1 MAFWTSWL
9 AYKIEEL
16 KTQAFNT
23 NISVVGI
30 TETKLDNTVSNEEL
44 KMMAINYF
52 DQTETKIVVGFLITS
67 KIILLI
73 IANQLFL
80 KILKI
85 FY

>member
-52 DQTETKIVVGFLITS
+52 DQTKTKMVVGLLITS

>member
-1 MAFWTSWL
+1 MYLGINTSWL

-23 NISVVGI
+23 NISVAGI

-44 KMMAINYF
+44 KIMAINYYN
-52 DQTETKIVVGFLITS
+52 QTEIKMVVGLLITS
-67 KIILLI
+67 KIILL
-73 IANQLFL
+73 

>member
-1 MAFWTSWL
+1 MAFWISWL

-44 KMMAINYF
+44 KIMAINYYN
-52 DQTETKIVVGFLITS
+52 QTEIKMVVGLLITS
-67 KIILLI
+67 KIILL
-73 IANQLFL
+73 

>member
-1 MAFWTSWL
+1 MAFWISWL

-44 KMMAINYF
+44 KIMAINYY
-52 DQTETKIVVGFLITS
+52 DQTEKKLVVGLLITS
-67 KIILLI
+67 KIILL
-73 IANQLFL
+73 

>member
-1 MAFWTSWL
+1 MKHRMYLGINTSWL

-23 NISVVGI
+23 NISVAGI

-44 KMMAINYF
+44 KIMAINYYN
-52 DQTETKIVVGFLITS
+52 QTEIKMVVGLLITS
-67 KIILLI
+67 KIILL
-73 IANQLFL
+73 

>member
-1 MAFWTSWL
+1 MAFWISWL

-52 DQTETKIVVGFLITS
+52 DQTETKMVVGLLITS
-67 KIILLI
+67 K
-73 IANQLFL
+73 
-80 KILKI
+80 
-85 FY
+85 

>member
-1 MAFWTSWL
+1 MAFCTSWL

-23 NISVVGI
+23 NISVAGI

-44 KMMAINYF
+44 KIMAINYY
-52 DQTETKIVVGFLITS
+52 DQTETKMVLGLLITS
-67 KIILLI
+67 KIILL
-73 IANQLFL
+73 

>member
-1 MAFWTSWL
+1 MAFWISWL

-44 KMMAINYF
+44 KVMAINYY
-52 DQTETKIVVGFLITS
+52 DQTEIKLVVGLLITS
-67 KIILLI
+67 KIILL
-73 IANQLFL
+73 

>member
-1 MAFWTSWL
+1 MKHRMYLGINTSWL

-23 NISVVGI
+23 NISVAGI

-44 KMMAINYF
+44 KIMAINYY
-52 DQTETKIVVGFLITS
+52 DQTEIKLVVGLLITS
-67 KIILLI
+67 KIILL
-73 IANQLFL
+73 

>member
-44 KMMAINYF
+44 KIMAINYY
-52 DQTETKIVVGFLITS
+52 DQTEIKLVVGLLITS
-67 KIILLI
+67 KIILL
-73 IANQLFL
+73 

>member
-1 MAFWTSWL
+1 MAFWISWL

-23 NISVVGI
+23 NISVAGI
-30 TETKLDNTVSNEEL
+30 TETKIDNTVSNEEL
-44 KMMAINYF
+44 KIMAINYYN
-52 DQTETKIVVGFLITS
+52 QTEIKMVVGLLITS
-67 KIILLI
+67 KIILL
-73 IANQLFL
+73 

>member
-1 MAFWTSWL
+1 MYLGINTSWL

-23 NISVVGI
+23 NISVAGI
-30 TETKLDNTVSNEEL
+30 TETKIDNTVSNEEL
-44 KMMAINYF
+44 KIMAINYYN
-52 DQTETKIVVGFLITS
+52 QTEIKMVVGLLITS
-67 KIILLI
+67 KIILL
-73 IANQLFL
+73 

>member
-23 NISVVGI
+23 NTSVVGI

-52 DQTETKIVVGFLITS
+52 DQTETKIVVGLLITS

>member
-1 MAFWTSWL
+1 MAFWISWL

-16 KTQAFNT
+16 KTQAFNK

-52 DQTETKIVVGFLITS
+52 DQTETKIVVGLLITS

>member
-52 DQTETKIVVGFLITS
+52 DQTETKIVVGLLITS

>member
-1 MAFWTSWL
+1 MYLGINTSWL

-23 NISVVGI
+23 NISVAGI

-44 KMMAINYF
+44 KIMAINYY
-52 DQTETKIVVGFLITS
+52 DQTEIKLVVGLLITS
-67 KIILLI
+67 KIILL
-73 IANQLFL
+73 

>member
-1 MAFWTSWL
+1 MAFWISWL

-23 NISVVGI
+23 NISVAGI

-44 KMMAINYF
+44 KIMAINYY
-52 DQTETKIVVGFLITS
+52 DQTEIKLVVGLLITS
-67 KIILLI
+67 KIILL
-73 IANQLFL
+73 

>member
-1 MAFWTSWL
+1 MYLGINTSWL

-44 KMMAINYF
+44 KIMAINYYN
-52 DQTETKIVVGFLITS
+52 QTEIKMVVGLLITS
-67 KIILLI
+67 KIILL
-73 IANQLFL
+73 

>member
-52 DQTETKIVVGFLITS
+52 DQTETKLVVGLLITS

>member
-1 MAFWTSWL
+1 MAFWISWL

-52 DQTETKIVVGFLITS
+52 DQTETKIVVGLLITS

>member
-1 MAFWTSWL
+1 MAFWISWL

-44 KMMAINYF
+44 KIMAINYY
-52 DQTETKIVVGFLITS
+52 DQTEIKLVVGLLITS
-67 KIILLI
+67 KIILL
-73 IANQLFL
+73 

>member
-52 DQTETKIVVGFLITS
+52 DQTETKMVVGLLITS